1 VTYDLI
7 IFDYDGVVAD
17 SEVLNST
24 VMAEQLT
31 AIGLPTSLDQVLATY
46 TGRRWRDNRPVVEA
60 ALGRPCPEDFHT
72 TWFAAC
78 RARGDVVVVE
88 AAGGLFSPLTSATL
102 GVDLAK
108 EFSLPLVLVDAAR
121 LGAIGRTL
129 ALVRAARAEDLPVAA
144 VVLSHTTPPGA
155 DDGPAAPRTIACE
168 AAAEIVCRTGLPVA
182 ILDHGADRMPPGI
195 DWLAVA
201 RG

>member
-1 VTYDLI
+1 
-7 IFDYDGVVAD
+7 
-17 SEVLNST
+17 
-24 VMAEQLT
+24 
-31 AIGLPTSLDQVLATY
+31 
-46 TGRRWRDNRPVVEA
+46 
-60 ALGRPCPEDFHT
+60 
-72 TWFAAC
+72 
-78 RARGDVVVVE
+78 VVVE

-155 DDGPAAPRTIACE
+155 DNGPAAPRTIACE
-168 AAAEIVCRTGLPVA
+168 AAAEIVRRTGLPVA